1 MLVRPSA
8 VAGAFYPADAE
19 RLSTDVDR
27 LLAQVAPQSATEV
40 PKALIVPHAGYVYS
54 GIVAAHAY
62 AQLRRQRETPRR
74 IVLFGPAHF
83 VPLRSLALPKAV
95 AFQTPL
101 GTVQVESEM
110 AADLEAVPGVTRHS
124 AAHAREHSLE
134 VQLPFLQRTLEDFRI
149 VPLVVGDATPNEVA
163 SVMDAA
169 WGDASTVIVV
179 SSDLSHYLTYQD
191 AVEVDR
197 RTADQILALGP
208 APLSPEQACG
218 SNAINGLL
226 ITASRHHL
234 RPKLLDLRNSGDT
247 AGARDEVVGYG
258 AFAFYD

>member
-8 VAGAFYPADAE
+8 VAGAFYPADPE
-19 RLSTDVDR
+19 RLSADVDR
-27 LLAQVAPQSATEV
+27 LLAQVAPSSEGRA

-62 AQLRRQRETPRR
+62 AQLRGQREMPLR
-74 IVLFGPAHF
+74 ILLFGPAHF
-83 VPLRSLALPKAV
+83 VPLRNLALPKAV

-101 GTVQVESEM
+101 GSVKVESNI
-110 AADLEAVPGVTRHS
+110 AADLELVPGVTRHA

-134 VQLPFLQRTLEDFRI
+134 VQLPFLQRALEDFRI
-149 VPLVVGDATPNEVA
+149 VPLVVGDATPDAVA

-169 WGDASTVIVV
+169 WGDASTMIVV
-179 SSDLSHYLTYQD
+179 SSDLSHYLRYED
-191 AVEVDR
+191 AIDVDR

-218 SNAINGLL
+218 CHAINGLL
-226 ITASRHHL
+226 VAASRHHL

-247 AGARDEVVGYG
+247 AGGRDEVVGYG
-258 AFAFYD
+258 AFAFYE

>member
-27 LLAQVAPQSATEV
+27 LFAQVAPPSATEA

-54 GIVAAHAY
+54 GIVAARAFV
-62 AQLRRQRETPRR
+62 QLRGQRETPCR

-83 VPLRSLALPKAV
+83 VPLKRLALPKAV

-101 GTVQVESEM
+101 GSVQIESDL
-110 AADLEAVPGVTRHS
+110 AAVLEAIPGVSRHS

-149 VPLVVGDATPNEVA
+149 VPLVVGDASPNEVA

-179 SSDLSHYLTYQD
+179 SSDLSHYLTYED
-191 AVEVDR
+191 ALEVDR
-197 RTADQILALGP
+197 RTAEQILALGP

-218 SNAINGLL
+218 SSAINGLL
-226 ITASRHHL
+226 IAASRHHL

-247 AGARDEVVGYG
+247 AGGRDEVVGYG
-258 AFAFYD
+258 AFAFYE